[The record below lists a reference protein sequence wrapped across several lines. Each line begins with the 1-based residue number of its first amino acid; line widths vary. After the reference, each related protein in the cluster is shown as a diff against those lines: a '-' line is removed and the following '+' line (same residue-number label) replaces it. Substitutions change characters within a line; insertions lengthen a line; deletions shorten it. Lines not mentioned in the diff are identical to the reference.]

1 MLKPLG
7 LAVPLALAAGLAF
20 AATEQ
25 NSSLANPS
33 RWLVSDVYH
42 ADVYD
47 TSNNKIGQI
56 DDLILNSDGQIKT
69 AVIGVGGF
77 LGVGQKDVAIPFTEL
92 KVTKKDNKDELTLD
106 RSKDQLK
113 AMPAY
118 DKNSQAG

>member
-1 MLKPLG
+1 MLKSIGVAAPLIF
-7 LAVPLALAAGLAF
+7 AAGLAF
-20 AATEQ
+20 AATT
-25 NSSLANPS
+25 SLSTSN
-33 RWLVSDVYH
+33 RWLMSDVYH

-56 DDLILNSDGQIKT
+56 DDLVLSSDGQIKT

-77 LGVGQKDVAIPFTEL
+77 LGAGKKDVAIPFTDL
-92 KVTKKDNKDELTLD
+92 KVTKNNDKEQLTLD

-118 DKNSQAG
+118 DKTAQPG